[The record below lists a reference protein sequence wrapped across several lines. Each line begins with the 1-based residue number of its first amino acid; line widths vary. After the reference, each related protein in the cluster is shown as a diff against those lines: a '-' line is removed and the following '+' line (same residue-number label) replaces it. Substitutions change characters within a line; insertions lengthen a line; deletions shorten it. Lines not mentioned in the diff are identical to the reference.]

1 MITEAMYVIA
11 IYAAYA
17 APVVLVLI
25 AWAVIRLAPYAFGR
39 RV

>member
-1 MITEAMYVIA
+1 MIPAPLYFIA
-11 IYAAYA
+11 IYGAYA

-25 AWAVIRLAPYAFGR
+25 VWAVIRLAPYAFGR